1 MALNDDNSRMVL
13 YGIDKRGKAA
23 LMLIDFITYLPLA
36 VVSYAHKQVWSIK
49 AIHFA
54 ESSRSTFYTCGVE

>member
-1 MALNDDNSRMVL
+1 MAFNYDNTRIIL
-13 YGIDKRGKAA
+13 YGIDKKRKAS
-23 LMLIDFITYLPLA
+23 LMLIDFNTYQPLA

-54 ESSRSTFYTCGVE
+54 